1 MEPDALFFTRPPRRA
16 VSLAIS
22 AGLVILWA
30 YIRLVLFDTTQSP
43 LTYALPLLV
52 CVWTRDRAALWAMA
66 AIFVAFH
73 TVKMFWL
80 VPPGTLTPADLWSD
94 FGATVTNIGVG
105 AVAVHLVI
113 GLRARLERALDNVR
127 AQAEAL
133 GAQGEELAQQNE
145 ELAGQAEELS
155 RQGEELN
162 SQNEE
167 LQSQAE
173 EIGVLNEVL
182 QRRERLLEALLDM
195 ARLSPTEGVALEHI
209 ARATIDLFGSGIAA
223 VAVYERVGG
232 SLEQRAFVKGMPEVA
247 GPDALPGEAL
257 VTLAVEEN
265 RTAALDDL
273 SLRPDLVPAGTGT
286 IRAMLAAPV
295 RLGDRAPGALV
306 VYASRPRTWVDE
318 EFRLAEWLA
327 GQCGRVLLALR
338 LQAELREGDRRKGEF
353 LATLSHELRNP
364 LAPMRYALHLL
375 EAGRDHDAT
384 ALPILQRQF
393 KQLVRLV
400 DDLLDATRLSSN
412 KIQVRRS
419 RTDFCAVVRHAVDGC
434 RPDIASARHTL
445 TVECPPD
452 PVWVDGDPERL
463 AQVAT
468 NLINNA
474 NRHTPAGGHIGV
486 GVTTSPAEV
495 VLTVCDDGVGLE
507 AGDLERVFD
516 MFTQVGTPGS
526 GGLGIGLALVRGI
539 VELHGGHVEAFSEG
553 AGRGSRF
560 RVTLPAARQQALDG
574 VRGAASSPIGGT
586 PRRVLVVDDNQDAAE
601 MMGALLRRHGH
612 QVRIAHD
619 AGGAL
624 AAQADFAAD
633 VALLDIGLPGVDG
646 YDLARQLRAATSH
659 PLRLIAV
666 TGWGQEDDRAR
677 ARAAGFDAHLTKPA
691 EIDAVLA
698 ALKVV
703 AEPGVASE

>member
-1 MEPDALFFTRPPRRA
+1 
-16 VSLAIS
+16 
-22 AGLVILWA
+22 
-30 YIRLVLFDTTQSP
+30 
-43 LTYALPLLV
+43 
-52 CVWTRDRAALWAMA
+52 
-66 AIFVAFH
+66 
-73 TVKMFWL
+73 
-80 VPPGTLTPADLWSD
+80 
-94 FGATVTNIGVG
+94 VG

-113 GLRARLERALDNVR
+113 GLRARLETAIDDVH
-127 AQAEAL
+127 AQAEEL
-133 GAQGEELAQQNE
+133 RTQGEELAQQNE

-155 RQGEELN
+155 RQGEELG

-173 EIGVLNEVL
+173 EIGALNEAL
-182 QRRERLLEALLDM
+182 QQREGLLEGLLDM
-195 ARLSPTEGVALEHI
+195 ARLAPTEGVALEHI
-209 ARATIDLFGSGIAA
+209 ARAALDLFGGSVAA
-223 VAVYERVGG
+223 VAVYERVGVG
-232 SLEQRAFVKGMPEVA
+232 LAQRAFAASMPEAVD
-247 GPDALPGEAL
+247 PSALPAEAL
-257 VTLAVEEN
+257 VTLAAEQN

-273 SLRPDLVPAGTGT
+273 SLRPDLMPAGVDV
-286 IRAMLAAPV
+286 IRAVLAAPI

-306 VYASRPRTWVDE
+306 VYAAGARTWVEE

-327 GQCGRVLLALR
+327 DQCGRVLLALR
-338 LQAELREGDRRKGEF
+338 LQAELRDADRRKGEF

-375 EAGRDHDAT
+375 EAGRDNDTT

-412 KIQVRRS
+412 KIQVRKS
-419 RTDFCAVVRHAVDGC
+419 RTDLCAIVRQAVDGC
-434 RPDIASARHTL
+434 RPDIAAARHTL
-445 TVECPPD
+445 ALELPHD
-452 PVWVDGDPERL
+452 AVWVDGDSERL
-463 AQVAT
+463 AQVAA

-474 NRHTPAGGHIGV
+474 IRYTPAGGHIGIAL
-486 GVTTSPAEV
+486 TTSPSEV
-495 VLTVCDDGVGLE
+495 VFTVCDDGVGLN
-507 AGDLERVFD
+507 AGDLGRVFD
-516 MFTQVGTPGS
+516 MFTQVGAPGS

-539 VELHGGHVEAFSEG
+539 VELHGGHVEALSEG

-560 RVTLPAARQQALDG
+560 RVTLPAASQQALDG
-574 VRGAASSPIGGT
+574 VRRAATSPGGGT

-666 TGWGQEDDRAR
+666 TGWGQEGDRAR

-698 ALKVV
+698 TLRVV
-703 AEPGVASE
+703 DEPGVASE